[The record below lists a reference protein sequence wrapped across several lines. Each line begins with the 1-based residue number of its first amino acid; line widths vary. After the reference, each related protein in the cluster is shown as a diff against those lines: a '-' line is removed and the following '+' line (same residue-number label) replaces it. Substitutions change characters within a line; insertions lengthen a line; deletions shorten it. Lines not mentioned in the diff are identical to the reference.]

1 MDCGYFYY
9 SGDPKTQRVD
19 LSVPKGAKFNIQN
32 SEGLK
37 NVVIAAGTKIKF
49 AGEDEPVTLKE
60 DVDLG
65 NEFPPFGLLLNT
77 KITFNADGTAY
88 YTFKP
93 EHPEYHEVTEANFIF
108 RVIPQE
114 GYSFANWMVNGVSTT
129 GDYTVTKT
137 DDITVAPVLSKT
149 PGPQPGPT
157 PVVNPTGTPA
167 TGDGIVA
174 GIILAIL
181 AVSAYVAAALY
192 KRKQN

>member
-9 SGDPKTQRVD
+9 SGDVKTQRVD

-108 RVIPQE
+108 KALPKE
-114 GYSFANWMVNGVSTT
+114 EYSFASWMVNNVFTT
-129 GDYTVTKT
+129 GDYTVTSN
-137 DDITVAPVLSKT
+137 DNVTVMPVFSLPTVPQETAQTGDSTYEIFFALLFLIVLSS
-149 PGPQPGPT
+149 
-157 PVVNPTGTPA
+157 
-167 TGDGIVA
+167 GIMF
-174 GIILAIL
+174 
-181 AVSAYVAAALY
+181 S
-192 KRKQN
+192 RKLFVK